1 MFEEGSRLGMTST
14 QLICPDLISFDFQ
27 GNPICESGWLTQV
40 AMVPF
45 DISQIDPVVST
56 AFFGAGFALPIAPW
70 AASIGVKYLLSLIR

>member
-1 MFEEGSRLGMTST
+1 MSST

-45 DISQIDPVVST
+45 DISQIDPVVAT